1 VEELKNLEVI
11 LRRERAEPVVSAI
24 WGSADEIRSR
34 ELNRALGLI
43 EDIDEEQRKTIEKF
57 SRVLVTRLLHN
68 PINAIR
74 AAAVSENFETIR
86 TAEALF
92 KVDNKGRNTN

>member
-1 VEELKNLEVI
+1 M
-11 LRRERAEPVVSAI
+11 
-24 WGSADEIRSR
+24 RS
-34 ELNRALGLI
+34 G
-43 EDIDEEQRKTIEKF
+43 RKTIEKF

>member
-1 VEELKNLEVI
+1 M
-11 LRRERAEPVVSAI
+11 VSAI

-34 ELNRALGLI
+34 ELDRALSLI
-43 EDIDEEQRKTIEKF
+43 EDIDEEQRRTIEKF
-57 SRVLVTRLLHN
+57 SRVLVTKLLHN

-92 KVDNKGRNTN
+92 KVNHRGRNVD